1 MTQPPAGEQEP
12 PGWQVPGGDAEGAG
26 AGWGVQEPPPQQPGW
41 GTPAGSGQQGWN
53 QPGWGQGQPGW
64 GQPSWGGQQQPWTP
78 PVQAP
83 AGIIPLRPLGVVE
96 LLDAAFQ
103 AVRSNPRSM
112 IGVSA
117 AVVAAVTLLSLV
129 PQAFVLHGLGGTALA
144 SPGAGGQLS
153 TREQLDV
160 LSSALQAQLFP
171 VVLTFF
177 AVTVLDA
184 LLIVPVSAAVLGRR
198 TPPGEMWQRAKGRL
212 LPAVGL
218 ALLTGAALIGVVVA
232 VLTPGIVVVAAG
244 QTGAGVLLLLAGIVA
259 AVVLPVLLAV
269 RWSLAAPALVLEKA
283 TVTTALRRSW
293 RLTGRSFWRVL
304 GILLLTGIIVSIGQA
319 AISFPLSLLSSL
331 PAAGQEHP
339 YENLGTVFAQLLIT
353 GVGSIVAGAVFY
365 PFSAAVSALLYIDLR
380 MRREGLD
387 VRLAQA
393 VAQGGPMP

>member
-1 MTQPPAGEQEP
+1 
-12 PGWQVPGGDAEGAG
+12 
-26 AGWGVQEPPPQQPGW
+26 
-41 GTPAGSGQQGWN
+41 
-53 QPGWGQGQPGW
+53 
-64 GQPSWGGQQQPWTP
+64 
-78 PVQAP
+78 
-83 AGIIPLRPLGVVE
+83 
-96 LLDAAFQ
+96 
-103 AVRSNPRSM
+103 M

-129 PQAFVLHGLGGTALA
+129 PQAFVLHGLGSAALG
-144 SPGAGGQLS
+144 STGSGAALS

-160 LSSALQAQLFP
+160 ISSALGAQLLP
-171 VVLTFF
+171 AVLTFF
-177 AVTVLDA
+177 AVTVLNA

-198 TPPGEMWQRAKGRL
+198 TSPAEMWQRAKGRL

-218 ALLTGAALIGVVVA
+218 ALLTGLALAAAVVV
-232 VLTPGIVVVAAG
+232 VLLPGILLLVAD
-244 QTGAGVLLLLAGIVA
+244 QTALGVLLLLAGVIAAIVLA
-259 AVVLPVLLAV
+259 VLLAV
-269 RWSLAAPALVLEKA
+269 RWALAAPALVLEKA
-283 TVTTALRRSW
+283 SVTTALRRSW

-331 PAAGQEHP
+331 PAAGQSNP
-339 YENLGTVFAQLLIT
+339 YENLGTVFAQLLIN

-365 PFSAAVSALLYIDLR
+365 PFNAASSALLYIDLR